1 MDMFESFIDQAFR
14 RAQENGDLDDLP
26 GTGKPIEPS
35 SLTVDPFAHTFAE
48 SGAMTPFGMLQVR
61 IDEARKRLAEASD
74 SEQRRAIQSEISAL
88 ETRKAIEME
97 TWKRYS

>member
-1 MDMFESFIDQAFR
+1 MFESFIDQAFR

-35 SLTVDPFAHTFAE
+35 SLTADPFAHTFAE

-97 TWKRYS
+97 AWKRYS

>member
-26 GTGKPIEPS
+26 GTGQPIKPS
-35 SLTVDPFAHTFAE
+35 SLTADPFAHVFAE
-48 SGAMTPFGMLQVR
+48 SGAMTPFGMMQAR
-61 IDEARKRLAEASD
+61 IDDARKRLAQATD
-74 SEQRRAIQSEISAL
+74 PEQRRALQSEIAAL